1 MDLGDIGEGGSKE
14 VRVYSNLGAVRKQ
27 GQFCGW
33 VLSNSYLQREQAG
46 MGIKLC

>member
-33 VLSNSYLQREQAG
+33 VLSNSYYRES
-46 MGIKLC
+46 KLEWG